1 MLAHRFENDPCEVL
15 TRVHAG
21 HPVWIRLE
29 LAKGAADDCRMRR
42 HPGRMTQIALRC
54 ATRKDLSLRSERRS
68 EQPTGPV
75 SDMATTRPSGSLPAA
90 DNADGISPAT
100 VSSFADDSGAKMLG
114 LPLLELLGKQS
125 PTPL

>member
-1 MLAHRFENDPCEVL
+1 MEAWRISTVSRRLPRADFGPAARK
-15 TRVHAG
+15 AG
-21 HPVWIRLE
+21 QFPS
-29 LAKGAADDCRMRR
+29 GALS
-42 HPGRMTQIALRC
+42 GRSSEGWAEDVGKRC